1 LKTALS
7 IESDFTLPGVTNEG
21 YINNA
26 GTILFLGVPYLLTIP
41 AIDFSLGANLSP
53 IACMG
58 KELAWD
64 YLTHIPHFMKNRLP
78 HD

>member
-1 LKTALS
+1 V
-7 IESDFTLPGVTNEG
+7 SDC

-41 AIDFSLGANLSP
+41 VIDFTLGANLSP

-58 KELAWD
+58 KELALD
-64 YLTHIPHFMKNRLP
+64 YLKSAIRDGHAGIETATLAADDGDP
-78 HD
+78 